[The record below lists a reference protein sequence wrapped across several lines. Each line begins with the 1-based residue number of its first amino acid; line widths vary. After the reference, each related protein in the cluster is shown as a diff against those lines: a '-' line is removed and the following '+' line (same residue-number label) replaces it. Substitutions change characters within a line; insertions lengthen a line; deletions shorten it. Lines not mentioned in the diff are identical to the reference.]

1 MFGLGAG
8 LAIAGVGMLVGGIM
22 VGKGMSDTAQA
33 TKYGF
38 DKQKEMNIATEQIKA
53 NAQIKEALINQEIA
67 TADRQY
73 SREWDK
79 RADAQADKFFNQID
93 RLTEDSIDDIHVER
107 SHNQH
112 RGYDLP
118 EPTRHI

>member
-22 VGKGMSDTAQA
+22 VGKGMSDTAEA

-38 DKQKEMNIATEQIKA
+38 DKQKEMNIRMEEIKA
-53 NAQIKEALINQEIA
+53 SAQIKEALINQEIA
-67 TADRQY
+67 SADRQY
-73 SREWDK
+73 SREWDR

-93 RLTEDSIDDIHVER
+93 RLTEDSIDDIRVER
-107 SHNQH
+107 APR
-112 RGYDLP
+112 RGYDMP
-118 EPTRHI
+118 QPTRDI